1 MLSSSIRIGGNMVK
15 QRVDRIASQLDEL
28 TQKLY
33 LTMVPEYQEGYA
45 NYVYQTDQPAVQRRR
60 IKHINKTFH
69 RLLSEPSFY
78 LMPMTQHSAKIIAH
92 DWTCSL
98 SYECYSMTAD
108 SWDYQALLSPL
119 ARGEHY
125 FQVLRNGVLFGFAS
139 FFEQE
144 SELEIGLGMAPDA
157 AYQEDGASFLSSIE
171 AFASTT
177 YPQETYVLNV
187 ASFNKGAQS
196 LYQKMGYQP
205 TSSFEQ
211 YANGS
216 SHSFVRMEKKKQP

>member
-1 MLSSSIRIGGNMVK
+1 MVK

-60 IKHINKTFH
+60 IKHMNKTFH

-78 LMPMTQHSAKIIAH
+78 LMPMTQHSAEIIAH
-92 DWTCSL
+92 DWIYSPA
-98 SYECYSMTAD
+98 YECYSMTAD
-108 SWDYQALLSPL
+108 SWDYQALLSPQ
-119 ARGEHY
+119 ARGDHY

-144 SELEIGLGMAPDA
+144 SELEIGLGMASDV

-177 YPQETYVLNV
+177 YPQKIYVLNI

-196 LYQKMGYQP
+196 LCQKMGYQP
-205 TSSFEQ
+205 ISTFEQ
-211 YANGS
+211 YTNGS
-216 SHSFVRMEKKKQP
+216 NHAFVRMVKKKQS

>member
-45 NYVYQTDQPAVQRRR
+45 NYVYQTDQPDVQRRR
-60 IKHINKTFH
+60 IKHMNKTFH

-108 SWDYQALLSPL
+108 SWDYQAFLSPQ
-119 ARGEHY
+119 ARGDHY

-216 SHSFVRMEKKKQP
+216 SHSFVRMEKKKQS

>member
-1 MLSSSIRIGGNMVK
+1 MVK

-60 IKHINKTFH
+60 IKHMNKTFH

-78 LMPMTQHSAKIIAH
+78 LMPMTQHSAEIIAH
-92 DWTCSL
+92 DWIYSPA
-98 SYECYSMTAD
+98 YECYSMTAD
-108 SWDYQALLSPL
+108 SWDYQALLSPQ
-119 ARGEHY
+119 ARGDHY

-144 SELEIGLGMAPDA
+144 SELEIGLGMVPDA

-211 YANGS
+211 YTNGS
-216 SHSFVRMEKKKQP
+216 NHAFVRMVKKKQS

>member
-60 IKHINKTFH
+60 IKHMNKTFH

-98 SYECYSMTAD
+98 SYEYYSMTAD
-108 SWDYQALLSPL
+108 SWDYQALLSPQV
-119 ARGEHY
+119 RGDHY

-196 LYQKMGYQP
+196 LCQKMGYQP

-216 SHSFVRMEKKKQP
+216 SHSFVRMEKKKQS

>member
-1 MLSSSIRIGGNMVK
+1 MIK
-15 QRVDRIASQLDEL
+15 HRVDRIASQLDEL

-33 LTMVPEYQEGYA
+33 LTMIPEYQEGYA
-45 NYVYQTDQPAVQRRR
+45 NYVYQTDQPDVQRRR

-98 SYECYSMTAD
+98 SYEYYSMTAD
-108 SWDYQALLSPL
+108 SWDYQALLSPQV
-119 ARGEHY
+119 RGDHY

-187 ASFNKGAQS
+187 ATFNKGAQS

-211 YANGS
+211 YANGR
-216 SHSFVRMEKKKQP
+216 SHSFVRMEKKKQS

>member
-1 MLSSSIRIGGNMVK
+1 MVK

-60 IKHINKTFH
+60 IKHMNKTFH

-108 SWDYQALLSPL
+108 SWDYQALLSPQ
-119 ARGEHY
+119 ARGDHY

-157 AYQEDGASFLSSIE
+157 AYQEDGVSFLSSIE

-177 YPQETYVLNV
+177 YPQKIYVLNI

-196 LYQKMGYQP
+196 LCQKMGYQP
-205 TSSFEQ
+205 TSTFEQ
-211 YANGS
+211 YTNGS
-216 SHSFVRMEKKKQP
+216 NHAFVRMVKKKQS

>member
-60 IKHINKTFH
+60 IKHMNKTFH

-108 SWDYQALLSPL
+108 SWDYQALLSPQ
-119 ARGEHY
+119 ARGDHY

-144 SELEIGLGMAPDA
+144 SELDIGLGMAPDA

-211 YANGS
+211 YASGS
-216 SHSFVRMEKKKQP
+216 SHSFVRMEKKKQS

>member
-1 MLSSSIRIGGNMVK
+1 MIK
-15 QRVDRIASQLDEL
+15 HRVDRIASQLDEL

-33 LTMVPEYQEGYA
+33 LTMIPEYQEGYA
-45 NYVYQTDQPAVQRRR
+45 NYVYQTDQPDVQRRR

-98 SYECYSMTAD
+98 SYEYYSMTAD
-108 SWDYQALLSPL
+108 SWDYQALLSPQV
-119 ARGEHY
+119 RGDHY

-177 YPQETYVLNV
+177 YP
-187 ASFNKGAQS
+187 
-196 LYQKMGYQP
+196 
-205 TSSFEQ
+205 
-211 YANGS
+211 
-216 SHSFVRMEKKKQP
+216 

>member
-1 MLSSSIRIGGNMVK
+1 MVK

-60 IKHINKTFH
+60 IKHMNKTFH

-78 LMPMTQHSAKIIAH
+78 LMPMTQHSAEIIAH
-92 DWTCSL
+92 DWIYSPA
-98 SYECYSMTAD
+98 YECYSMTAD
-108 SWDYQALLSPL
+108 SWDYQALLSPQ
-119 ARGEHY
+119 ARGDHY

-144 SELEIGLGMAPDA
+144 SELEIGLGMVPDA

>member
-1 MLSSSIRIGGNMVK
+1 MVK

-60 IKHINKTFH
+60 IKHMNKTFH

-78 LMPMTQHSAKIIAH
+78 LMPMTQHSAEIIAH
-92 DWTCSL
+92 DWIYSPA
-98 SYECYSMTAD
+98 YECYSMTAD
-108 SWDYQALLSPL
+108 SWDYQALLSPQ
-119 ARGEHY
+119 ARGDHY

-144 SELEIGLGMAPDA
+144 SELEIGLGMIPDA

>member
-1 MLSSSIRIGGNMVK
+1 MVK

-45 NYVYQTDQPAVQRRR
+45 NYVYQTDQPDVQRRR
-60 IKHINKTFH
+60 IKHINKAFH
-69 RLLSEPSFY
+69 RLLSESSFY
-78 LMPMTQHSAKIIAH
+78 LMPMTQHSAEIIAH
-92 DWTCSL
+92 DWIYSPA
-98 SYECYSMTAD
+98 YECYSMTAD
-108 SWDYQALLSPL
+108 PEDYQSILSPK

-157 AYQEDGASFLSSIE
+157 TGQEDGVSFLSSIE
-171 AFASTT
+171 AFASST
-177 YPQETYVLNV
+177 YPQKIYVLNI

-196 LYQKMGYQP
+196 LCQKMGYQP
-205 TSSFEQ
+205 TSTFEQ
-211 YANGS
+211 YTNGS
-216 SHSFVRMEKKKQP
+216 NHAFVRMVKKKQS

>member
-1 MLSSSIRIGGNMVK
+1 MIK
-15 QRVDRIASQLDEL
+15 HRVDRIASQLDEL

-33 LTMVPEYQEGYA
+33 LTMIPEYQEGYA
-45 NYVYQTDQPAVQRRR
+45 NYVYQTDQPDVQRRR

-98 SYECYSMTAD
+98 SYEYYSMTAD
-108 SWDYQALLSPL
+108 SWDYQALLSPQV
-119 ARGEHY
+119 RGDHY

-216 SHSFVRMEKKKQP
+216 SHSFVRMEKKKQS

>member
-1 MLSSSIRIGGNMVK
+1 MVK

-60 IKHINKTFH
+60 IKHMNKTFH

-78 LMPMTQHSAKIIAH
+78 LMPMTQHSAEIIAH
-92 DWTCSL
+92 DWIYSPA
-98 SYECYSMTAD
+98 YECYSMTAD
-108 SWDYQALLSPL
+108 SWDYQALLSPQ
-119 ARGEHY
+119 ARGDHY

>member
-1 MLSSSIRIGGNMVK
+1 MIK
-15 QRVDRIASQLDEL
+15 HRVDRIASQLDEL

-33 LTMVPEYQEGYA
+33 LTMIPEYQEGYA
-45 NYVYQTDQPAVQRRR
+45 NYVYQTDQPDVQRRR

-98 SYECYSMTAD
+98 SYEYYSMTAD
-108 SWDYQALLSPL
+108 SWDYQALLSPQV
-119 ARGEHY
+119 RGDHY

-187 ASFNKGAQS
+187 ATFNKGAQS

-216 SHSFVRMEKKKQP
+216 SHSFVRMEKKKQS

>member
-60 IKHINKTFH
+60 IKHMNKTFH

-108 SWDYQALLSPL
+108 SWDYQALLSPQ
-119 ARGEHY
+119 ARGDHY

-211 YANGS
+211 YASGS

>member
-1 MLSSSIRIGGNMVK
+1 MVK

-45 NYVYQTDQPAVQRRR
+45 NYVYQTDQPSVQRRR
-60 IKHINKTFH
+60 IKHMNKTFH

-78 LMPMTQHSAKIIAH
+78 LMPMTQHSAEIIAH
-92 DWTCSL
+92 DWIYSPA
-98 SYECYSMTAD
+98 YECYSMTAD
-108 SWDYQALLSPL
+108 SWDYQALLSPQ
-119 ARGEHY
+119 ARGDHY

>member
-1 MLSSSIRIGGNMVK
+1 MVK

-45 NYVYQTDQPAVQRRR
+45 NYVYQTDQPAVQQRR
-60 IKHINKTFH
+60 IKHMNKTFH

-108 SWDYQALLSPL
+108 SWDYQALLSPQ
-119 ARGEHY
+119 ARGDHY

-177 YPQETYVLNV
+177 YPQETYVLKV

>member
-60 IKHINKTFH
+60 IKHMNKTFH

-108 SWDYQALLSPL
+108 SWDYQALLSPQ
-119 ARGEHY
+119 ARGDHY

-211 YANGS
+211 YASGS
-216 SHSFVRMEKKKQP
+216 SHSFVRMEKKKQS

>member
-1 MLSSSIRIGGNMVK
+1 MVK

-60 IKHINKTFH
+60 IKHMNKTFH

-78 LMPMTQHSAKIIAH
+78 LMPMTQHSAEIIAH
-92 DWTCSL
+92 DWIYSPA
-98 SYECYSMTAD
+98 YECYSMTAD
-108 SWDYQALLSPL
+108 SWDYQALLSPQ
-119 ARGEHY
+119 ARGDHY

-144 SELEIGLGMAPDA
+144 SELEIGLGMVPDA

-171 AFASTT
+171 VFASTT

>member
-1 MLSSSIRIGGNMVK
+1 MVK

-60 IKHINKTFH
+60 IKHMNKTFH

-78 LMPMTQHSAKIIAH
+78 LMPMTQHSAEIIAH
-92 DWTCSL
+92 DWIYSPA
-98 SYECYSMTAD
+98 YDCYSMTAD
-108 SWDYQALLSPL
+108 SWDYQALLSPQ
-119 ARGEHY
+119 ARGDHY

-144 SELEIGLGMAPDA
+144 SELEIGLGMASDV

-177 YPQETYVLNV
+177 YPQKIYVLNI

-196 LYQKMGYQP
+196 LCQKMGYQP
-205 TSSFEQ
+205 TSTFEQ
-211 YANGS
+211 YTNGS
-216 SHSFVRMEKKKQP
+216 NHVFVRMVKKKQS

>member
-60 IKHINKTFH
+60 IKHMNKTFH

-108 SWDYQALLSPL
+108 SWDYQALLSPQ
-119 ARGEHY
+119 ARGDHY

-177 YPQETYVLNV
+177 YPQETYILNV

-211 YANGS
+211 YASGS
-216 SHSFVRMEKKKQP
+216 SHSFVRMEKKKQS